1 MSGDYDA
8 DTTGD
13 FDETT
18 LDGSEGLDGDVITSD
33 GENYVMDAPDS
44 WRGADP
50 HDSLDSRLAEEKPDI
65 DVDDDRPWGDD
76 PEQRYGDVD
85 GHEHD
90 DYGYGYGRRS
100 GPGDPDHNRR
110 LGWSA
115 N

>member
-1 MSGDYDA
+1 MADDYDA

-18 LDGSEGLDGDVITSD
+18 LDGAEGLDGDVISSD
-33 GENYVMDAPDS
+33 GENYVMDPPDE

-50 HDSLDSRLAEEKPDI
+50 HDSLDKRLAEEKPDTNP
-65 DVDDDRPWGDD
+65 DDDPDYD
-76 PEQRYGDVD
+76 PEGRYGDVD
-85 GHEHD
+85 GHEPFEFERD
-90 DYGYGYGRRS
+90 
-100 GPGDPDHNRR
+100 PLDPDYNRR

>member
-1 MSGDYDA
+1 MANDYDA

-18 LDGSEGLDGDVITSD
+18 LDGSEGLDGDIITSD
-33 GENYVMDAPDS
+33 GENYVMDAPDH

-50 HDSLDSRLAEEKPDI
+50 HDSLDKRLAEEKPDI
-65 DVDDDRPWGDD
+65 DVDDDQPWGED
-76 PEQRYGDVD
+76 PEQRYGDID
-85 GHEHD
+85 GQDHD
-90 DYGYGYGRRS
+90 FYDPRR
-100 GPGDPDHNRR
+100 GHRDDPDHNRR